1 LKKEANKEPKDGRLA
16 EIRQKVKEEEEKK
29 INDMDDN
36 YEFDADIDELG
47 QNDRSVECIYR
58 KIDYDKIKKDRVR

>member
-1 LKKEANKEPKDGRLA
+1 MKKEANKEPKDGRLA

-47 QNDRSVECIYR
+47 
-58 KIDYDKIKKDRVR
+58 